1 MGIRATLVG
10 MVLSVACASTETPP
24 AYAPVCA
31 PQCGGRECGPDPFCG
46 SSCGL
51 CTAPRSC
58 DRPSGLCDGN
68 CQPTCGERRCGL
80 DPVCG
85 SSCGTCPTGQTCGTD
100 GTCGAPCT
108 PNCAGRTCGEDP
120 VCGKSC
126 GSCATGF
133 CDDGVCDA
141 SCTPDCTGRTC
152 GEDPACGQACGTC
165 SGIGVVC
172 VDGAC
177 EQGECPP
184 GTLACASGCAAYLED
199 EANCGACGHVCPSKA
214 TATRECRLGGCHLSC
229 PGGTGADVDL
239 DNDANNC
246 GRCGN
251 SCPTP
256 IEGTRRCVAGV
267 CNGLCPAGNTACGGT
282 CIDTRTDPHHC
293 GYCDHGCPAPTG
305 GAPECVNGLCT
316 TGLCYAG
323 ELVCSSACVEE
334 SVSRCGGCSATCN
347 GFASQTGVALADIAC
362 SDGAC
367 ITRLNSRTRQS
378 CAQLCQSLGLTCTSP
393 SQALT
398 LDWWSDGCVSPGNG
412 GCTLSWQG
420 GYRYDTPGCVNYFA
434 SLGGG
439 SITCTAV
446 VYDCDTV
453 PSTSYYWSS
462 VNGSFTSMN
471 CYCGQ

>member
-1 MGIRATLVG
+1 LIPARAT
-10 MVLSVACASTETPP
+10 SA
-24 AYAPVCA
+24 
-31 PQCGGRECGPDPFCG
+31 
-46 SSCGL
+46 
-51 CTAPRSC
+51 
-58 DRPSGLCDGN
+58 
-68 CQPTCGERRCGL
+68 
-80 DPVCG
+80 
-85 SSCGTCPTGQTCGTD
+85 TD
-100 GTCGAPCT
+100 LT
-108 PNCAGRTCGEDP
+108 
-120 VCGKSC
+120 
-126 GSCATGF
+126 
-133 CDDGVCDA
+133 
-141 SCTPDCTGRTC
+141 
-152 GEDPACGQACGTC
+152 
-165 SGIGVVC
+165 
-172 VDGAC
+172 
-177 EQGECPP
+177 
-184 GTLACASGCAAYLED
+184 
-199 EANCGACGHVCPSKA
+199 
-214 TATRECRLGGCHLSC
+214 
-229 PGGTGADVDL
+229 
-239 DNDANNC
+239 
-246 GRCGN
+246 
-251 SCPTP
+251 
-256 IEGTRRCVAGV
+256 
-267 CNGLCPAGNTACGGT
+267 AGNTACGGT

-334 SVSRCGGCSATCN
+334 SASRCGGCSATCN

-362 SDGAC
+362 SDGSC
-367 ITRLNSRTRQS
+367 ITRLNTRTRQS

-446 VYDCDTV
+446 VYDCNTV

-471 CYCGQ
+471 CYCSQEPRLSQAAEAPAQSAQRRDLETRLARVKGKGNKDRILPVPTGCVEALMTYARTRPHEAGPYFLIGRDHAGRSRPGPSRAWSTRSIPETELTPPRTAPHTGLDVSLRETRRRPLEGPRLLDDLGDGSS